1 MPHSPPPPDSIIVP
15 NDPAR
20 EARTAGAVV
29 IAGSLGIL
37 LGLRLPWG
45 IYRIGSA
52 AIHLSIVYA
61 LIMLVIGMMALIA
74 GITMWRKAARDARLL
89 ARLSGFAASGIGA
102 YELSYTTTTG
112 FPGPGV
118 YLFCV
123 GALLVVV
130 GSFLQRAAPA
140 PRRAG

>member
-1 MPHSPPPPDSIIVP
+1 
-15 NDPAR
+15 
-20 EARTAGAVV
+20 VV

-37 LGLRLPWG
+37 LGLSLPWG

-61 LIMLVIGMMALIA
+61 LIMLVIGTMALIA
-74 GITMWRKAARDARLL
+74 GITIWRKATRDARLL
-89 ARLSGFAASGIGA
+89 ARVSGFAASGIGA
-102 YELSYTTTTG
+102 YELIYATRVG
-112 FPGPGV
+112 VPGPGQ

-123 GALLVVV
+123 GALLVMV

-140 PRRAG
+140 PRLGQ